1 MDDRSRKAEK
11 ETMDKEYLTVKEFA
25 AAAGVST
32 QRIYQRL
39 AKDLQSYCKQENGV
53 ILISVEGLT
62 APLAKPLQSDL
73 PSTCKEL
80 AKDLQ
85 TAPNQGLAHSE
96 GEPLAKDLQSDLPS
110 TCKEE
115 TRGEIV
121 SLLQSTLDLLQQ
133 QLTEKDKQ
141 ISSLDEQIKTKDKL
155 IGDLTERLTAAQALH
170 AGTLR
175 EHLETAP
182 EARQSRGADEDNTGG
197 AAAADQSTEG
207 DQAPLPEKKS
217 LFQRIFGR
225 KRRF

>member
-1 MDDRSRKAEK
+1 MAYGDFDIMEQQ
-11 ETMDKEYLTVKEFA
+11 YLTVKQFA
-25 AAAGVST
+25 ERAGVST
-32 QRIYQRL
+32 QRVYQL
-39 AKDLQSYCKQENGV
+39 LTKSLQEFTKTEHGKKY
-53 ILISVEGLT
+53 ISIEGLRVFE
-62 APLAKPLQSDL
+62 KDPLQD
-73 PSTCKEL
+73 
-80 AKDLQ
+80 
-85 TAPNQGLAHSE
+85 
-96 GEPLAKDLQSDLPS
+96 LAKDLQSDLPS

-115 TRGEIV
+115 TPGEIV

-141 ISSLDEQIKTKDKL
+141 ISSLLEQIKTKDKQ

>member
-85 TAPNQGLAHSE
+85 PAPNQGLAHTE
-96 GEPLAKDLQSDLPS
+96 GETLAKDLQSP
-110 TCKEE
+110 CKEE
-115 TRGEIV
+115 TPGEIV

>member
-39 AKDLQSYCKQENGV
+39 AKDLQSYCKQENGI

-96 GEPLAKDLQSDLPS
+96 GEPLAKDLQS

-115 TRGEIV
+115 TPGEIV

-141 ISSLDEQIKTKDKL
+141 ISSLHEQIKTKDKL